1 MLNVYE
7 QIPDGFLEAEPEN
20 LLAVLS
26 GPSLIHLP
34 GRRKPSLFVSVML
47 HGNEPTGLRVVQSL
61 LRDYVDKEL
70 PRALSIFVGNVT
82 AAAQGMRRLD
92 GQPDYNRVWGDGD
105 SPEHEMM
112 MQVREEMRRRGVIA
126 SVDIHN
132 NTGLNPHYA
141 CVNKLD
147 NEFLQL
153 ASMFGRTVVY
163 FTKPEGVQ
171 SLSFSD
177 FCPAVTLECGQPGQ
191 AYGVEH
197 AKDYVDACLNLAE
210 VPTHPVAAHDINVFH
225 TVAIVTVPS
234 DVSFGFDEE
243 DVQLQFFEDIDH
255 FNFSE
260 LPAGTSFG
268 WRHSLDAYLACQ
280 DEKGDDVGQR
290 YFSYEDNKI
299 QLAVP
304 VMPSMLTLDK
314 KVIRQDCFCYLM
326 ERMDIED
333 VKGGIGNRV

>member
-1 MLNVYE
+1 MLKVYE
-7 QIPDGFLEAEPEN
+7 QIPEGFLDADPEN
-20 LLAVLS
+20 LLALLS

-34 GRRKPSLFVSVML
+34 GRRDPSLFVSVIL
-47 HGNEPTGLRVVQSL
+47 HGNEPTGLRVIQSL
-61 LRDYVDKEL
+61 LRDYSGREL
-70 PRALSIFVGNVT
+70 PRALSIFVGNVS
-82 AAAQGMRRLD
+82 AAEQGMRRLD
-92 GQPDYNRVWGDGD
+92 GQPDYNRVWGLGD
-105 SPEHEMM
+105 SPEHDMVEV
-112 MQVREEMRRRGVIA
+112 VREEMQRRGVMA

-141 CVNKLD
+141 CINKLD

-171 SLSFSD
+171 SLAFSK

-197 AKDYVDACLNLAE
+197 AKDYVDACLNLTE
-210 VPTHPVAAHDINVFH
+210 IPKHPVAVHDINVFH
-225 TVAIVTVPS
+225 TVAIVTVPD

-243 DVQLQFFEDIDH
+243 GVQLQFFEDIDH

-260 LPAGTSFG
+260 LPEGTSLG
-268 WRHSLDAYLACQ
+268 WRHSSDARLVCT
-280 DEKGDDVGQR
+280 DEHGVDVGDR

-299 QLAVP
+299 QLASS

-314 KVIRQDCFCYLM
+314 RVIRQDCFCYLM
-326 ERMDIED
+326 ERFD
-333 VKGGIGNRV
+333 VESVRGG